1 MNTGLNRTKWEPY
14 VWLLPSILLIAI
26 FVVFPILIVFKL
38 SFSEISKAGVIGG
51 FIGFDNYVEA
61 VHLPA
66 FKTVMLNT
74 LWWVLSVVILSTLL
88 GFIIAMVLNQKFHGQ
103 KIARAIMVF
112 PWATSLV
119 IQASVWNYII
129 KAEYGNLNNILLNLG
144 IIRQAIN
151 WRSSYQI
158 EFVWECWVGIF
169 VTVPFVTFC
178 VLSGLQSIDGS
189 LYEAATMDGAGFWHK
204 LRHIT
209 LPMVKPSLTVS
220 TVLNIIYVFNS
231 FPIVY
236 TMTKGAP
243 AHKTDTMITY
253 LYMRGGRIM
262 RKITRGLALVLVGM
276 TLSGCGKNIVLNEK
290 QTGEVAEYSTGLT
303 LKYARNYTDVL
314 IYSTEVPEATAEPGA
329 DENQSTPNPN
339 EATST
344 DNPGTEGE
352 TTGAQI
358 LDDIYKVKGIQFSVK
373 GVDTMQ
379 TFKESANAGSAL
391 YAKKGNKLAIVSVK
405 MHNTLKKEKRV
416 YLLEKGV
423 NYNLRLKDGSTYDAE
438 LSIMNSDLNFY
449 NGKVAAGKSKIGN
462 LFFQIPK
469 KASLK
474 GAQLLV
480 TGDNGELTV
489 DLP

>member
-1 MNTGLNRTKWEPY
+1 MNTGLNRTKWESY
-14 VWLLPSILLIAI
+14 LWLLPSMLLVSI

-38 SFSEISKAGVIGG
+38 SFSEISKGGVIGG

-61 VHLPA
+61 VHLPV

-88 GFIIAMVLNQKFHGQ
+88 GFIIAMVLNQKFQGQ

-253 LYMRGGRIM
+253 LYMLSFYERKKGPATALSVIGFLILCVCAGIYMMTVM
-262 RKITRGLALVLVGM
+262 RK
-276 TLSGCGKNIVLNEK
+276 E
-290 QTGEVAEYSTGLT
+290 E
-303 LKYARNYTDVL
+303 
-314 IYSTEVPEATAEPGA
+314 
-329 DENQSTPNPN
+329 
-339 EATST
+339 
-344 DNPGTEGE
+344 
-352 TTGAQI
+352 
-358 LDDIYKVKGIQFSVK
+358 
-373 GVDTMQ
+373 
-379 TFKESANAGSAL
+379 
-391 YAKKGNKLAIVSVK
+391 
-405 MHNTLKKEKRV
+405 
-416 YLLEKGV
+416 
-423 NYNLRLKDGSTYDAE
+423 E
-438 LSIMNSDLNFY
+438 L
-449 NGKVAAGKSKIGN
+449 
-462 LFFQIPK
+462 
-469 KASLK
+469 
-474 GAQLLV
+474 
-480 TGDNGELTV
+480 
-489 DLP
+489 